1 MLIDCKI
8 DVRIWE
14 SEGEMGRSG
23 ERVVPRRYST
33 KFLEL
38 QNFTLK
44 LLFPKPYNE
53 FGTSFEQGLNGWLHT

>member
-1 MLIDCKI
+1 
-8 DVRIWE
+8 
-14 SEGEMGRSG
+14 MGRSG

-53 FGTSFEQGLNGWLHT
+53 FGTSFEQGLNG